1 MLTPSRRLSIAAF
14 VTASLAVAFSF
25 LFIAY
30 RSSHKKTDS
39 KTLPSAAKS
48 LGANNPGSA
57 VVGPEVMKAYGQL
70 PLSFE
75 ANEGQSAADVKYLSR
90 GEGYLLSLRGQEADL
105 TFHQAPAARR
115 AAINRLKPYRIHR
128 VPAAP
133 EKFSTLRMLLD
144 GSNPGAEIAGLDRTA
159 TKINYF
165 IGNDPKKWHTDVPAY
180 SKVKYAG
187 IYPGVDLMFYGN
199 RRELE
204 YDFVV
209 APGADPKSIAL
220 NVEGARKV
228 YLNANGNLILDVP
241 GGEVKFKKP
250 NVYQDFDGTRREIAG
265 NYVIKNHHEVR
276 FALADYDLSQPLTID
291 PVVTYS
297 TYVGGSGS
305 ANGGDMAAGIALDS
319 AGDAYIGGVTF
330 SADLTQVNGVGP
342 VPASLGLANSSGFV
356 AELNPTGTA
365 ALYLTY
371 LGGETQDG
379 VLAIAVDSNK
389 NIYVT
394 GFTQSSLFPLSMT
407 NTPFEPNPPASV
419 SSGGSAFVTRLD
431 PTKSGSAQLIYSSY
445 LGGGGPSAS
454 DQGNGIAVDANGN
467 AYVTGVTLS
476 STGFPIANASAAP
489 FSTTLVSPAGNAF
502 VTEVNTNGSGQPSL
516 LFSSYLGGAGT
527 GSTNFPFGDF
537 GAGITVDSSSN
548 AYIVGTTSSGL
559 SFPNQGTQIT
569 SCAKNADSAVFVAE
583 IGLATPTTPVLS
595 YSTCLAGSTADIGQA
610 IALGPNN
617 QVYLT
622 GATFSVDFP
631 VTAHTI
637 PVGFPGPPPAGA
649 PNASDSVAFVSTVST
664 TKGTLGYSTL
674 LGGGGGD
681 TSGDGGFGIASDAAG
696 VAYVTGQAGSGN
708 FPITPGALQ
717 STRTNNRGS
726 VFVSKVNAS
735 AGGQGGADLI
745 YSTYFGG
752 NGDGV
757 DPDAGNGIAVS
768 GTNAYIAGQATAG
781 LSTTAGVY
789 QTATK
794 NATGINA
801 FVADLPLIATL
812 TATPNPL
819 AFGTEPLNTPS
830 AAMTVTVTNNSAGTL
845 PVTFAVTGANAGD
858 FAATTGAM
866 NGCGATLAAAGTCT
880 VDVVF
885 TPSVVAAEAATL
897 TVGTAPNTVAVAL
910 TGAGSNLT
918 ATPNPLA
925 FGNQTLNM
933 PSAAMSVTVT
943 NSSAG
948 TLPVAFAVTGANA
961 GDFAAAT
968 AGTAT
973 PCGPTLAA
981 TGTCTIGVIFTP
993 TLVPAG
999 AETATLT
1006 IGTAPNSVAVALT
1019 GTGTAATGTFAV
1031 TAPATASLTSGVS
1044 GAIPVTVT
1052 GSGGFTGTVNLTCA
1066 GGTANVSSC
1075 TMMPTSV
1082 SITAG
1087 TPTQM
1092 AAANVVATISLVVPP
1107 DTLKTPPPSS
1117 LRQVVFLALGI
1128 AMLFMI
1134 PITQRRRARLGMV
1147 AAMLV
1152 FVVVAGCGGGG
1163 PHTGTG
1169 TVTITGTAPGSPAL
1183 PPQTATVNLTI
1194 TK

>member
-14 VTASLAVAFSF
+14 VAASLAVASVC
-25 LFIAY
+25 LFIAN
-30 RSSHKKTDS
+30 RSSHKKTDT
-39 KTLPSAAKS
+39 KTLPS
-48 LGANNPGSA
+48 GANGPVSA
-57 VVGPEVMKAYGQL
+57 IASPEVMQAYGQL

-75 ANEGQSAADVKYLSR
+75 ANQGQSAADVKYLSR
-90 GEGYLLSLRGQEADL
+90 GDGYFLSLRGQEADL
-105 TFHQAPAARR
+105 TFRQAPSARPI
-115 AAINRLKPYRIHR
+115 ATNRLKLYRTHR
-128 VPAAP
+128 VPAGP
-133 EKFSTLRMLLD
+133 EKFSTLRMRLD
-144 GSNPGAEIAGLDRTA
+144 GSNPNAEITGLDRTA

-165 IGNDPKKWHTDVPAY
+165 IGNDPKKWHTEVPAY
-180 SKVKYAG
+180 SKVKYSG

-220 NVEGARKV
+220 NVDGARKV
-228 YLNANGNLILDVP
+228 YLDAHGNLMLDVP

-250 NVYQDFDGTRREIAG
+250 DVYQDSNGTRRELAG
-265 NYVIKNHHEVR
+265 NYTIANHHVVR
-276 FALADYDLSQPLTID
+276 FTVADYDRSQPLTID

-305 ANGGDMAAGIALDS
+305 ANGGDMAMGLALDS

-330 SADLTQVNGVGP
+330 SADLMQVNGIGP
-342 VPASLGLANSSGFV
+342 VPASLGLTNSSGFI
-356 AELNPTGTA
+356 AELNPAGTA

-394 GFTQSSLFPLSMT
+394 GFTESSSFPLSTT

-419 SSGGSAFVTRLD
+419 TSGGSGFVTRLD
-431 PTKSGSAQLIYSSY
+431 TTKTGSAQLVYSSY
-445 LGGGGPSAS
+445 LGGGGPM
-454 DQGNGIAVDANGN
+454 DQGSGIAVDANGN

-476 STGFPIANASAAP
+476 ATGFPIANASTAP
-489 FSTTLVSPAGNAF
+489 FSTTLLSPEGNAF
-502 VTEVNTNGSGQPSL
+502 VTEVNTNGSGLPSL
-516 LFSSYLGGAGT
+516 LFSSYLGGSGT
-527 GSTNFPFGDF
+527 GPNDFPFGDF

-559 SFPNQGTQIT
+559 SFPTQGTQIT
-569 SCAKNADSAVFVAE
+569 SCAKNANSTVFVTE
-583 IGLATPTTPVLS
+583 IGLATPTTPVYT
-595 YSTCLAGSTADIGQA
+595 YSTCLAGTTADIGQA

-649 PNASDSVAFVSTVST
+649 PNASDSVAFVSTVNT
-664 TKGTLGYSTL
+664 TNGTLGYSTL

-681 TSGDGGFGIASDAAG
+681 TSGDGGFGIASDTAG
-696 VAYVTGQAGSGN
+696 VAYVTGQAGSAN

-745 YSTYFGG
+745 YSTFDGG
-752 NGDGV
+752 NGDGTH
-757 DPDAGNGIAVS
+757 PDAGNGIAVS
-768 GTNAYIAGQATAG
+768 GTNAYVGGQATAG

-789 QTATK
+789 QAHTN
-794 NATGINA
+794 NAAGLNA
-801 FVADLPLIATL
+801 FVAELPLIATL
-812 TATPNPL
+812 TATPNSL
-819 AFGTEPLNTPS
+819 AFGTQPLGTPG
-830 AAMTVTVTNNSAGTL
+830 AAMSVTVTNNSSAAL
-845 PVTFAVTGANAGD
+845 PVAFAVTGTNAAD
-858 FAATTGAM
+858 FVAATAGTATP
-866 NGCGATLAAAGTCT
+866 CGATLAAAGTCT
-880 VDVVF
+880 IGVIF
-885 TPSVVAAEAATL
+885 TPTVSAAEAATL

-910 TGAGSNLT
+910 TGTGSTLT

-943 NSSAG
+943 NNSAG

-1075 TMMPTSV
+1075 TMMPASV

-1107 DTLKTPPPSS
+1107 DTLKTPPASS
-1117 LRQVVFLALGI
+1117 LRQVIFLALGI

-1163 PHTGTG
+1163 PSTGTG

>member
-14 VTASLAVAFSF
+14 VAASLAIAFSF
-25 LFIAY
+25 LFIAN
-30 RSSHKKTDS
+30 RARHKQTSS
-39 KTLPSAAKS
+39 KTLPAAAKS
-48 LGANNPGSA
+48 LGANGPVSA
-57 VVGPEVMKAYGQL
+57 MADAEVMKAYGQL

-75 ANEGQSAADVKYLSR
+75 ANQGQSAADVKYLTR
-90 GEGYLLSLRGQEADL
+90 ADGYVLSLRGQEADL

-115 AAINRLKPYRIHR
+115 VAANRLKPYRARR
-128 VPAAP
+128 VPATP
-133 EKFSTLRMLLD
+133 EKFSTLRMRLD
-144 GSNPGAEIAGLDRTA
+144 GSNPSAEVTGLDRTA

-165 IGNDPKKWHTDVPAY
+165 LGNDPKKWHTEVPAY
-180 SKVKYAG
+180 SKVQYAG

-250 NVYQDFDGTRREIAG
+250 DVYQDFDGTRREIAG
-265 NYVIKNHHEVR
+265 NYAIKNHHEVR
-276 FALADYDLSQPLTID
+276 FALADYDRSQPLTID

-305 ANGGDMAAGIALDS
+305 ANGGDMAMGLALDS

-394 GFTQSSLFPLSMT
+394 GFTQSSTFPLSQT
-407 NTPFEPNPPASV
+407 NTPFEPHPPASV
-419 SSGGSAFVTRLD
+419 SSDGSAFVTRLD
-431 PTKSGSAQLIYSSY
+431 PTKTLAAQLVYSSY
-445 LGGGGPSAS
+445 LGGGGSM

-476 STGFPIANASAAP
+476 ATGFPIANASTAP
-489 FSTTLVSPAGNAF
+489 FSTTLLSPAGNAF

-516 LFSSYLGGAGT
+516 LFSSYLGGNGT
-527 GSTNFPFGDF
+527 GPVNFPFGDF

-548 AYIVGTTSSGL
+548 AYVVGTTTSGL

-569 SCAKNADSAVFVAE
+569 SCAKNADSTVFVAE
-583 IGLATPTTPVLS
+583 IGLATPTTPVLA
-595 YSTCLAGSTADIGQA
+595 YSTCLAGTTADVGQA

-617 QVYLT
+617 LVYLT
-622 GATFSVDFP
+622 GATFSTDFP

-637 PVGFPGPPPAGA
+637 PLGFPGPPPVGF
-649 PNASDSVAFVSTVST
+649 PNASESVAFVSTVNT
-664 TKGTLGYSTL
+664 TNGTLGYSTL
-674 LGGGGGD
+674 LGG
-681 TSGDGGFGIASDAAG
+681 SNGDGGFGIAVDSAG
-696 VAYVTGQAGSGN
+696 IAYVTGLAGSPD

-717 STRTNNRGS
+717 STRTNILGS
-726 VFVSKVNAS
+726 VFVSKINAP
-735 AGGQGGADLI
+735 AGGQGGADLL

-752 NGDGV
+752 NGDGAAA

-768 GTNAYIAGQATAG
+768 GTNAYIGGQATPG
-781 LSTTAGVY
+781 LNTTAGVY

-794 NATGINA
+794 NATGVSA
-801 FVADLPLIATL
+801 FVAELPLIATL

-819 AFGTEPLNTPS
+819 AFGTQPLNTPS
-830 AAMTVTVTNNSAGTL
+830 AAMTVTVTNNSTGPL

-858 FAATTGAM
+858 FVAATAGTATP
-866 NGCGATLAAAGTCT
+866 CGATLAAAGTCT
-880 VDVVF
+880 IGVVF
-885 TPSVVAAEAATL
+885 TPTVVAAEAATL

-910 TGAGSNLT
+910 TGTGSTLT

-943 NSSAG
+943 NNSAG

-968 AGTAT
+968 ARTTT

-1107 DTLKTPPPSS
+1107 DTLKTPPASS
-1117 LRQVVFLALGI
+1117 LRQVIFLALGI

-1163 PHTGTG
+1163 PSTGTG

>member
-14 VTASLAVAFSF
+14 VAASLAIAFSF
-25 LFIAY
+25 LFIAN
-30 RSSHKKTDS
+30 RSSHKQTGS
-39 KTLPSAAKS
+39 KTLPAAAKS
-48 LGANNPGSA
+48 MGANGPVSA
-57 VVGPEVMKAYGQL
+57 MADAEVMKAYGQL

-90 GEGYLLSLRGQEADL
+90 GDGYFLSLRGQEADL
-105 TFHQAPAARR
+105 TFRQAPAARR
-115 AAINRLKPYRIHR
+115 VATNRLKPYRIDR

-133 EKFSTLRMLLD
+133 EKFSTLRMRLD
-144 GSNPGAEIAGLDRTA
+144 GSNPSAEITGLDRTA

-199 RRELE
+199 RRQLE

-250 NVYQDFDGTRREIAG
+250 DVYQDFDGTRREIAG
-265 NYVIKNHHEVR
+265 NYAIKNHHEVR
-276 FALADYDLSQPLTID
+276 FALADYDRSQPLTID

-305 ANGGDMAAGIALDS
+305 ANGGDMAMGLALDS

-342 VPASLGLANSSGFV
+342 VPASLGLANSSGFI

-394 GFTQSSLFPLSMT
+394 GFTQSSSFPLSTT

-419 SSGGSAFVTRLD
+419 SSDGSAFVTRLD
-431 PTKSGSAQLIYSSY
+431 PTKTGAAQLIYSSY
-445 LGGGGPSAS
+445 LGGGGSM

-476 STGFPIANASAAP
+476 ATGFPIANASAAP
-489 FSTTLVSPAGNAF
+489 FSTTLLSPAGNAF

-516 LFSSYLGGAGT
+516 LFSSYLGGNGT
-527 GSTNFPFGDF
+527 GPANFPFGDF

-548 AYIVGTTSSGL
+548 AYVVGTTTSGL

-569 SCAKNADSAVFVAE
+569 SCAKNADSTVFVAE
-583 IGLATPTTPVLS
+583 IALATPTTPALT
-595 YSTCLAGSTADIGQA
+595 YSTCLAGTTADVGQA

-617 QVYLT
+617 LVYLT
-622 GATFSVDFP
+622 GATFSTDFP

-637 PVGFPGPPPAGA
+637 PLGFPGPPPVGF
-649 PNASDSVAFVSTVST
+649 PNASESVAFVSTVNT
-664 TKGTLGYSTL
+664 TNGTLGYSTL
-674 LGGGGGD
+674 LGG
-681 TSGDGGFGIASDAAG
+681 SNGDGGFGIAVDSAG
-696 VAYVTGQAGSGN
+696 IAYVTGQAGSPD

-717 STRTNNRGS
+717 STRTNILGS
-726 VFVSKVNAS
+726 VFVSKINAP
-735 AGGQGGADLI
+735 AGGQGGADLL

-752 NGDGV
+752 NGDGAAA

-768 GTNAYIAGQATAG
+768 GTNAYIGGQATPG

-794 NATGINA
+794 NATGVSA
-801 FVADLPLIATL
+801 FVAELPLIATL

-819 AFGTEPLNTPS
+819 AFGTQPLNTPS
-830 AAMTVTVTNNSAGTL
+830 AAMTVTVTNNSTGTL

-858 FAATTGAM
+858 FVAATAGTATP
-866 NGCGATLAAAGTCT
+866 CGATLAAAGTCT
-880 VDVVF
+880 IGVVL
-885 TPSVVAAEAATL
+885 TPTVVGAEAATL

-910 TGAGSNLT
+910 TGTGSTLT

-925 FGNQTLNM
+925 FGTQPLNT
-933 PSAAMSVTVT
+933 PSVVMSVTVT

-948 TLPVAFAVTGANA
+948 TLPVTFAVTGPNGA
-961 GDFAAAT
+961 DFAAAS
-968 AGTAT
+968 GAT
-973 PCGPTLAA
+973 NGCGATLAA
-981 TGTCTIGVIFTP
+981 AGTCTISVIFTP

-999 AETATLT
+999 AETGTLT
-1006 IGTAPNSVAVALT
+1006 IGTAPNSVPVALT
-1019 GTGTAATGTFAV
+1019 GTGSAATGAFTV
-1031 TAPATASLTSGVS
+1031 TAPATFSLVSGVS

-1082 SITAG
+1082 SITNG

-1092 AAANVVATISLVVPP
+1092 ATANVVATISLVTPP
-1107 DTLKTPPPSS
+1107 DTLKTPPTSS
-1117 LRQVVFLALGI
+1117 LRPVVFLALGMV
-1128 AMLFMI
+1128 MLFTI

-1152 FVVVAGCGGGG
+1152 FVVVAGCGGGGG